1 MIVEELHKA
10 GQVKKTAGRKPNT
23 GKAPKHPH
31 MKGKCYRCSSTSH
44 RSNKCK
50 VDKISKCSKCSKV
63 GHLAKV
69 CLSAKA
75 NSVTSPDEIQPIKTA
90 SSTEIKAEQAET
102 CYTVNMSRDYNNTD
116 VPTAMLWLC
125 QDNDRPFKIKATTD
139 TGCSVT
145 IMREDIAK
153 FHKLKLSRANL
164 PRLLTATGQRM
175 NVLGRANV
183 RVTTDK

>member
-1 MIVEELHKA
+1 MVILFILHLSKTVLVLMTSSSLLSAHIIVSWLAERLAENYEPSMIVEELHKA

-116 VPTAMLWLC
+116 VPTAML
-125 QDNDRPFKIKATTD
+125 
-139 TGCSVT
+139 
-145 IMREDIAK
+145 
-153 FHKLKLSRANL
+153 
-164 PRLLTATGQRM
+164 
-175 NVLGRANV
+175 
-183 RVTTDK
+183 